1 MLLDHLPCTL
11 FLVRHAE
18 SEVNAQLGVPTQYG
32 LGGSP
37 LTERGRQQAA
47 ALASRFHDLPIAQV
61 YASDL
66 VRAHQT
72 ALLLTTDQPIS
83 TSPLLR
89 EGLLRD
95 PATNETETPAEMVA
109 RITTILKEIA
119 RNHQGES
126 VVVVSHGYVM
136 RAFLVAV
143 GFATFDELPGG
154 AIVHTG
160 FIKFRSDGEQFVIAE
175 VIGVHKQQNMPGG

>member
-1 MLLDHLPCTL
+1 MPLDQPLCTL
-11 FLVRHAE
+11 YVVRHAE
-18 SEVNAQLGVPTQYG
+18 SEVNAQRGVPAQYG

-47 ALASRFHDLPIAQV
+47 ELATRFQHLPIARV
-61 YASDL
+61 YTSDL

-72 ALLLTTDQPIS
+72 ALILATDQPIS

-89 EGLLRD
+89 ERFLRD
-95 PATNETETPAEMVA
+95 PATNEFETPAEMVA
-109 RITTILKEIA
+109 RLTAILKEIV
-119 RNHQGES
+119 RNHRGES

-136 RAFLVAV
+136 RALLVAL

-154 AIVHTG
+154 AIAHTG
-160 FIKFRSDGEQFVIAE
+160 YIKFMSDGEQFTITE
-175 VIGVHKQQNMPGG
+175 VVGVRTTA

>member
-1 MLLDHLPCTL
+1 MPLDQPLCTL
-11 FLVRHAE
+11 YVVRHAE
-18 SEVNAQLGVPTQYG
+18 SEVNAQQGVPAQYG

-47 ALASRFHDLPIAQV
+47 ELANRLQCLAIARV

-72 ALLLTTDQPIS
+72 ARILAADQPIR

-95 PATNETETPAEMVA
+95 PVSNEPETPTEMVA
-109 RITTILKEIA
+109 RLLTILNEIVH
-119 RNHQGES
+119 NHRGES

-136 RAFLVAV
+136 RTFLVTL
-143 GFATFDELPGG
+143 GFGTSDQLPQG
-154 AIVHTG
+154 AIAHAG
-160 FIKFRSDGEQFVIAE
+160 YIEFRSDGEHFTIVKT
-175 VIGVHKQQNMPGG
+175 VGVHTTV